1 MPIKQ
6 TDDQPDSE
14 KLHVFDP
21 GILLSVSP
29 WPWRRMVR
37 NSPGTPKP
45 VSATAI
51 FWLLSLLFLG
61 IIYTPVYGMKVPTP
75 WLALTTPEY
84 EETARM
90 ILWLVSKD
98 EGEEKKKKTSIFVA
112 ALSESVG

>member
-1 MPIKQ
+1 M
-6 TDDQPDSE
+6 
-14 KLHVFDP
+14 
-21 GILLSVSP
+21 
-29 WPWRRMVR
+29 
-37 NSPGTPKP
+37 
-45 VSATAI
+45 
-51 FWLLSLLFLG
+51 
-61 IIYTPVYGMKVPTP
+61 P